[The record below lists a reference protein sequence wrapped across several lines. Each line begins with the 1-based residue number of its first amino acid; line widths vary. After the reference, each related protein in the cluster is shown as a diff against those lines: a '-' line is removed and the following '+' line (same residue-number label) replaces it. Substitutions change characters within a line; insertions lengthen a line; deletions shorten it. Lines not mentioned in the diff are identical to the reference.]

1 MIVTFLMI
9 WCDVGQF
16 KSGPRITKKKK
27 KKARTITGC
36 DTSCPRFL
44 CCASQ
49 TYTIDINNCVWFLHY
64 QGYEN
69 CALEFIGKLK
79 MEDDYTDKDNNL
91 DVFAYGFPTSTFG
104 LSFPLLLPQL
114 NGMLATHGWNEKNE
128 HGMSRRQDEWMKDEN
143 IFL

>member
-1 MIVTFLMI
+1 
-9 WCDVGQF
+9 
-16 KSGPRITKKKK
+16 
-27 KKARTITGC
+27 
-36 DTSCPRFL
+36 
-44 CCASQ
+44 
-49 TYTIDINNCVWFLHY
+49 
-64 QGYEN
+64 
-69 CALEFIGKLK
+69 